1 MRQTE
6 VTVNVKLE
14 PDAELYEKLVRDYNK
29 LAEKVEASK
38 NSEAIQA
45 LFKFSETFKEFL
57 KALSVKLDNS
67 TTTATD

>member
-29 LAEKVEASK
+29 LAEKVEASE
-38 NSEAIQA
+38 NLEAIQA
-45 LFKFSETFKEFL
+45 LFKFSKTFKEFL